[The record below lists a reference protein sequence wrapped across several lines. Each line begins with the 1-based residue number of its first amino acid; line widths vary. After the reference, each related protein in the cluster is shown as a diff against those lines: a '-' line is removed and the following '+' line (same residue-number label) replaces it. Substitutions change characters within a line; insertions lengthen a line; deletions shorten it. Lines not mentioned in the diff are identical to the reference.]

1 MRCLI
6 LWIQNLT
13 FSCFACA
20 GVTEKHRCL
29 NMGDEIPSS
38 VTRMSRNSRI
48 EFLGLTKT
56 GLFDIDGERLASA
69 LAATSG
75 LGKEGLDEA
84 WISLELTLVRMSGTD
99 SMRWELQP
107 AWSYS

>member
-1 MRCLI
+1 MK
-6 LWIQNLT
+6 
-13 FSCFACA
+13 F
-20 GVTEKHRCL
+20 
-29 NMGDEIPSS
+29 PSS